1 MTDASCDNFRMPQ
14 LVNILVDCLCCYA
27 YGRARGSTAER
38 VLMTDAYIV
47 AAVRTP
53 VGKRNG
59 GLSSAPPADL
69 GAHVLSALIDR
80 TGIDPDRVDDVVFG
94 CVDQIGAQSFNI
106 ARTAWLSAG
115 LPETV
120 PGTTV
125 DRACGSSQQALHF
138 ATQAIQSGAQNVVI
152 AGGVEVMSLVPIVSS
167 GTVGAA
173 AGLGEPLGGEGWR
186 KRYGDYEF
194 DQFQAAEKIAAK
206 WEITRPQMDE
216 FALESHRRALA
227 ATARGHFTA
236 EIAPWQ
242 GANVDEG
249 PRADTNLERLAALKP
264 LRPDGVLTA
273 GVSSQIS
280 DAAAAILLASA
291 DALDQFGLTPVA
303 RVRATAVTG
312 SDAELMLTGPIPA
325 TGKVLDKAGLTLN
338 DIDVVEINEAFAPVV
353 LAWQKETGADLAK
366 VNPNGGAIALG
377 HPLGATGARLATTL
391 THHLNRH
398 GLRFGLQLMCEGV
411 GMANALI
418 LERV

>member
-1 MTDASCDNFRMPQ
+1 
-14 LVNILVDCLCCYA
+14 
-27 YGRARGSTAER
+27 
-38 VLMTDAYIV
+38 MTDAYIV
-47 AAVRTP
+47 AAVRSP
-53 VGKRNG
+53 VGKKNG
-59 GLSSAPPADL
+59 ALSAVHPADL
-69 GAHVLSALIDR
+69 GAHVLAALVDSADV
-80 TGIDPDRVDDVVFG
+80 DPARVDDVIFG

-106 ARTAWLSAG
+106 ARTAWLTAG
-115 LPETV
+115 LPESV

-138 ATQAIQSGAQNVVI
+138 AAQAIQSGAQDVVI

-173 AGLGEPLGGEGWR
+173 AGLGEPLGAEGWA

-194 DQFQAAEKIAAK
+194 DQFQAAEKIATQ
-206 WEITRPQMDE
+206 WEITRAQMDS

-227 ATARGHFTA
+227 ATARGDFTA
-236 EIAPWQ
+236 EIAPWRDVV
-242 GANVDEG
+242 ADEG
-249 PRADTNLERLAALKP
+249 PRADTSLERLAALKT
-264 LRPDGVLTA
+264 LRPDGLLTA

-280 DAAAAILLASA
+280 DAAAAIMLASA
-291 DALDQFGLTPVA
+291 EAVGRLGLTPMA
-303 RVRATAVTG
+303 RVHATAVTG
-312 SDAELMLTGPIPA
+312 SDAQLMLTGPIPA
-325 TGKVLDKAGLTLN
+325 TGKVLAKAGLTID
-338 DIDVVEINEAFAPVV
+338 DIDVIEINEAFAPVV

-391 THHLNRH
+391 THHLARH
-398 GLRFGLQLMCEGV
+398 GLRFGMQLMCEGV